1 MKRRTCPEAY
11 PNEGPHRY
19 AGSARSRVAAQGEH
33 ESGCAVYSER
43 VALEWLAVAGT
54 LGGALLG
61 AGSTMMV
68 ESLRARRERTVRQE
82 EIRRQVYVKTL
93 TALTQTDTA
102 MQALAIEGPTP
113 LGRAE
118 ATAAFRSHDL
128 VATVYELELLAP
140 KAVSEHAWE
149 VYRRLR
155 DIRETLIAQSVVV
168 DRAGSPEWQLVHE
181 PFLAALDR
189 LRAVMRDG
197 PGTSRRTG
205 VDEASHNPVPTT
217 PGGVPGTRSA

>member
-1 MKRRTCPEAY
+1 MERRTCPEAY

-68 ESLRARRERTVRQE
+68 ESLRARRERSVRQE

-93 TALTQTDTA
+93 TALT
-102 MQALAIEGPTP
+102 
-113 LGRAE
+113 
-118 ATAAFRSHDL
+118 
-128 VATVYELELLAP
+128 
-140 KAVSEHAWE
+140 
-149 VYRRLR
+149 
-155 DIRETLIAQSVVV
+155 
-168 DRAGSPEWQLVHE
+168 
-181 PFLAALDR
+181 
-189 LRAVMRDG
+189 
-197 PGTSRRTG
+197 
-205 VDEASHNPVPTT
+205 
-217 PGGVPGTRSA
+217 